1 MSERHE
7 DIRWKRSEVH
17 PECDECSW
25 FGGSKTSDDS
35 KCEED
40 ATTESLVEL
49 EGERRAMYRTV
60 VGKLLYMC
68 QERADIM
75 YSVKE
80 TARKITC
87 PTESDEMNLKR
98 IVRYLKGAPSAK
110 SLIEITTPSKF
121 VNVYT
126 DSDWAGQA
134 MTCKSTS
141 GGVVQWGNATLT
153 AWSRTQQTVSLSSA
167 EAELYALTTGVA
179 RRNGDETSFARIG
192 S

>member
-1 MSERHE
+1 
-7 DIRWKRSEVH
+7 
-17 PECDECSW
+17 
-25 FGGSKTSDDS
+25 
-35 KCEED
+35 
-40 ATTESLVEL
+40 
-49 EGERRAMYRTV
+49 
-60 VGKLLYMC
+60 
-68 QERADIM
+68 M

-110 SLIEITTPSKF
+110 SLIVIITLSKF

-134 MTCKSTS
+134 TGCKSTS
-141 GGVVQWGNATLT
+141 GGVVQWRNATLP
-153 AWSRTQQTVSLSSA
+153 AWSGTQQTVSLSSA
-167 EAELYALTTGVA
+167 GTELYTPDDWSC